1 MIYNYLSNIHV
12 WNDVH
17 SHDSCNHDH
26 DRMNYYDG
34 DNKVYSDDD
43 KLQWGRDD
51 GNTLVS
57 DIYCSHIHDAH
68 IRNHRS

>member
-1 MIYNYLSNIHV
+1 MICDDLHYTSYAHNHNFCDHGHYNM
-12 WNDVH
+12 NDAG
-17 SHDSCNHDH
+17 S
-26 DRMNYYDG
+26 Y
-34 DNKVYSDDD
+34 NKVYSDDD

-57 DIYCSHIHDAH
+57 DIYCSHIHDVH